1 MEVVLCHRMR
11 DSCMLMGTSRRELR
25 EVGNVDVGRMTG

>member
-1 MEVVLCHRMR
+1 MEVVLCQPMR
-11 DSCMLMGTSRRELR
+11 DSCMLIGTSRRALR